1 MTESTSFAPIIDD
14 KSKVL
19 ILGTMP
25 GGKSL
30 EERQYYA
37 NPRNQFW
44 KIIDNLF
51 DETLPTDYEEKIEFL
66 KNNGIALWDV
76 LKACYREGSLDSN
89 IKNEEVNDFTT
100 LFDNYP
106 NIRCVGFNGTKAY
119 NIFKK
124 SIGFDFQQLDFVKL
138 PSTSPAH
145 TIKFEQKLKEWEKI
159 RKYLT

>member
-1 MTESTSFAPIIDD
+1 MSRPISFAPIIDD

-30 EERQYYA
+30 EEQQYYA

-44 KIIDNLF
+44 KIIDNIF
-51 DETLPTDYEEKIEFL
+51 DEPLPPDYEEKTDFL
-66 KNNGIALWDV
+66 KDKGIALWDV
-76 LKACYREGSLDSN
+76 LKACSREGSLDVN
-89 IKNEEVNDFTT
+89 IKNEEINDFKT

-106 NIRCVGFNGTKAY
+106 DIRCVAFNGTKAY
-119 NIFKK
+119 DIFKK
-124 SIGFDFQQLDFVKL
+124 NIGFDFQKDFVKL

-159 RKYLT
+159 RKYLI